1 MESQAT
7 QPQSESM
14 DGGVDQDELLKVA
27 RERFTEAL
35 SVDRDNR
42 EQAVDDLQ
50 FLAGEQWPEE
60 VKKAREDAE
69 RPCLTI
75 NRLPQFVAQIEGDI
89 RLNRPSIRVRPVE
102 DADDA
107 VADVYEG
114 LIRSIEDHS
123 DATGAYASAAVS
135 AAQCGMGHF
144 RLKLE
149 NADDETF
156 NIDIRI
162 RRIVNPLAI
171 VWDPASEDPMQGD
184 ARYCFVVD
192 KMSRDAFEEEY
203 PNATVDEVFSEAF
216 GDEHWNYEDTVTVA
230 EYWTCETEMRR
241 LVLVPN
247 PMAPGD
253 PSQFQTY
260 EVTEEQ
266 YAQLEAQG
274 MILATRMVPRKQVK
288 MWLTTGNTILSGPHV
303 WPGKRIPIF
312 SVWGREI
319 HIGERT
325 VRKGLITDAKDSQ
338 RLFNYMRS
346 ASAEML
352 ALAPKAPWLV
362 TDKNIEGRE
371 DEWAEANTSN
381 APYLT
386 FSPDGRAP
394 AFPRREAPPPVQSA
408 LLQESA
414 LASDDMKSTTGIYD
428 AALGARSNETS
439 GVAIRQRQQESDV
452 GAYVFQDN
460 LRRAV
465 RACGSEI
472 VALIPTIYDAPRT
485 IRILGADEAP
495 KVAQINQPNGVDLT
509 RGKFDVTV
517 EAGPSFST
525 KRQEAA
531 ELLTQVVQSN
541 GDAFLMFGDIWA
553 RNLDVPGAD
562 ELKERLEMLVQ
573 QRMQAGQPDPQQAQ
587 MAMMSMMQ
595 QLERGQMEIQK
606 LLAETQKIRAETAE
620 TVLDAQGTDI
630 ENRLRQN
637 AVANPQ
643 AYGAD
648 VNV

>member
-1 MESQAT
+1 MESKAKE
-7 QPQSESM
+7 PQSEGM
-14 DGGVDQDELLKVA
+14 DGGVDEDEFLKEA
-27 RERFTEAL
+27 RERFSEAL

-42 EQAVDDLQ
+42 EQALDDLQ
-50 FLAGEQWPEE
+50 FLAGEQWPED
-60 VKKAREDAE
+60 VKDARSTAG

-75 NRLPQFVAQIEGDI
+75 NRLPQFVSQIEGDI

-102 DADDA
+102 DADDD

-135 AAQCGMGHF
+135 AAQCGLGHF

-149 NADDETF
+149 NASDETF
-156 NIDIRI
+156 DIDIRI
-162 RRIVNPLAI
+162 RRIKNPLSV
-171 VWDPASEDPMQGD
+171 VWDPASDDPTQED
-184 ARYCFVVD
+184 ARYCFVID
-192 KMSRDAFEEEY
+192 KMSRDKFEEKY
-203 PNATVDEVFSEAF
+203 PDHAVDETFSEAF
-216 GDEHWNYEDTVTVA
+216 GDEHWNYEDSVTIA
-230 EYWTCETEMRR
+230 EYWTSEIEMRR
-241 LVLVPN
+241 LVMVPN
-247 PMAPGD
+247 PMAPDD

-260 EVTEEQ
+260 EATPEQ
-266 YAQLEAQG
+266 YAQLEAQN
-274 MILATRMVPRKQVK
+274 LVVASRMVPRRRVQ
-288 MWLTTGNTILSGPHV
+288 MYLTTGKAILSGPHA

-319 HIGERT
+319 QVGERT
-325 VRKGLITDAKDSQ
+325 MRKGLITDAKDSQ

-362 TDKNIEGRE
+362 TDKNVEGRE
-371 DEWAEANTSN
+371 DEWAEANTAN

-386 FSPDGRAP
+386 VTPDPRMP
-394 AFPRREAPPPVQSA
+394 SLPRREAPPPVQAA

-465 RACGSEI
+465 RACGGEI

-495 KVAQINQPNGVDLT
+495 KIAKVNQSGGVDLT

-517 EAGPSFST
+517 EAGPAFST

-553 RNLDVPGAD
+553 RNLDIPGSD
-562 ELKERLEMLVQ
+562 ELRERLEMLVA
-573 QRMQAGQPDPQQAQ
+573 QRMQSGQPDPQQQQVQ
-587 MAMMSMMQ
+587 MAMLQ
-595 QLERGQMEIQK
+595 QQFARGQAEIEK
-606 LLAETQKIRAETAE
+606 LAAEVQKIRAQTAE
-620 TVLDAQGTDI
+620 AAVDARGGEI
-630 ENRLRQN
+630 ENQLRER
-637 AVANPQ
+637 AVVDPR